1 MKPPIQ
7 QEQAKQDLLPF
18 VSSVVCALKEL
29 HDFGIA
35 HLDIRLETGCC
46 DSNKRAVLIDLDR
59 FEPVNCKVCA
69 VVGLPLLWMSLNHR

>member
-1 MKPPIQ
+1 MDELGLGRRLYIETVFFFSPLVKPPIQ

-35 HLDIRLETGCC
+35 HLDSRLET
-46 DSNKRAVLIDLDR
+46 SNSRLS
-59 FEPVNCKVCA
+59 
-69 VVGLPLLWMSLNHR
+69 LLKNIKSLYPTS